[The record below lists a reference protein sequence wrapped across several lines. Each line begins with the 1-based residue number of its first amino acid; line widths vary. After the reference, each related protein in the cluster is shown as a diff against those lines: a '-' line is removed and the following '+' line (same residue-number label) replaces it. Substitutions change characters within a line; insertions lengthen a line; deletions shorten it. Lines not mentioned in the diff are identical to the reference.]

1 MLRTSYQHPLPA
13 PGNRQAQ
20 ISIPLQKEGN
30 GACPVSRQ
38 PDTDVLSSQVAAVD
52 SRHPFLREMMAT
64 STAMTCSLYTLKQA
78 GRVRRA
84 APQPD
89 ELRVGLRYR

>member
-1 MLRTSYQHPLPA
+1 MGRVLCHASQTRMFFPLRWRPL
-13 PGNRQAQ
+13 
-20 ISIPLQKEGN
+20 
-30 GACPVSRQ
+30 
-38 PDTDVLSSQVAAVD
+38 TAATFFF
-52 SRHPFLREMMAT
+52 RAMMAT
-64 STAMTCSLYTLKQA
+64 STGMTCSLYTLKQA